1 MNKLK
6 PAQAKI
12 KRATTQKPVVTDA
25 QEAQE
30 RVTNESVSRHRD
42 EVLSKGRRFKYPFR
56 HSKHRVA
63 IISIGVVVAAVVL
76 LGSFTAGQLYRKQS
90 TSNFTQSVTSIL
102 PFPVAKVNGD
112 YTSYESYLFELGSS
126 LHWQEKYGTTD
137 LKSPDGKRQ
146 IDYLKRSALDKA
158 MTNTIAHVLA
168 EKNDISVSA
177 KEVEDVVARIKA
189 NGGDLGQ
196 ILGESFDFTEDELR
210 RYIKDNIL
218 RQKVAR
224 DLDTE
229 APKRAAAILSEI
241 RSGKPFADAAK
252 ASSEDLET
260 KQLGGDIGVVERG
273 RANLP
278 QEVSAK
284 LFQLQP
290 GQVSDVIKT
299 SSDYFIV
306 TVTEK
311 VDENRVK
318 VAVIRVKVKDM
329 TQYLKE
335 YREQKK
341 VKEYIKL
348 NEVTTEDQA
357 L

>member
-6 PAQAKI
+6 QAQAKT
-12 KRATTQKPVVTDA
+12 KRANQKPVITEPDV
-25 QEAQE
+25 QE

-42 EVLSKGRRFKYPFR
+42 EVLSKGRQFKYPFQ

-63 IISIGVVVAAVVL
+63 IISIGVVIAAVVL
-76 LGSFTAGQLYRKQS
+76 LGSFTAGQLYRKQN

-102 PFPVAKVNGD
+102 PFPVAKVNGT

-158 MTNTIAHVLA
+158 MTNTIAHVMA
-168 EKNDISVSA
+168 KKNNISVSD
-177 KEVEDVVARIKA
+177 KEIDDVVARIKA
-189 NGGDLGQ
+189 NGGDLGK

-229 APKRAAAILSEI
+229 APKRAANVLNEI
-241 RSGKPFADAAK
+241 RSGKPFADVAK

-260 KQLGGDIGVVERG
+260 KQLGGDVGVVERG

-278 QEVSAK
+278 QEVSEK
-284 LFQLQP
+284 IFQMQP

-311 VDENRVK
+311 VDENRLK
-318 VAVIRVKVKDM
+318 VAIIRIKVKDM
-329 TQYLKE
+329 TQYLKQ
-335 YREQKK
+335 YRDEKK

>member
-1 MNKLK
+1 MKKPKQMLNKLK
-6 PAQAKI
+6 
-12 KRATTQKPVVTDA
+12 RQKKP
-25 QEAQE
+25 EAAASQTE
-30 RVTNESVSRHRD
+30 QRVTNDTVSRHRD
-42 EVLSKGRRFKYPFR
+42 EVLSKGRQFKYPFQ

-63 IISIGVVVAAVVL
+63 IISMIVVVVALLL
-76 LGSFTAGQLYRKQS
+76 LGGYTGLQLYRWQD
-90 TSNFTQSVTSIL
+90 TSDFTKGVTGIL
-102 PFPVAKVNGD
+102 PFPVARVNGSR
-112 YTSYESYLFELGSS
+112 TSYESYLFELSSS

-146 IDYLKRSALDKA
+146 IEYLKRSALDKA
-158 MTNTIAHVLA
+158 MTNTIARSLA
-168 EKNDISVSA
+168 KQHKITVDD
-177 KEVEDVVARIKA
+177 KEVDDVVARVKSS
-189 NGGDLGQ
+189 GGDLSQ
-196 ILGESFDFTEDELR
+196 ILGESFNFTESELR

-224 DLDTE
+224 ELDAG
-229 APKRAAAILSEI
+229 APKRVEAILAEI
-241 RSGKPFADAAK
+241 KAGKPFADVAR

-260 KQLGGDIGVVERG
+260 KQLGGDIGVVEKG

-278 QEVSAK
+278 PEVSDK
-284 LFQLQP
+284 VFQLQP

-311 VDENRVK
+311 VDENRAK
-318 VAVIRVKVKDM
+318 VSIIRIKVKDM

-335 YREQKK
+335 YREQNK

-348 NEVTTEDQA
+348 QQSTTEE
-357 L
+357 